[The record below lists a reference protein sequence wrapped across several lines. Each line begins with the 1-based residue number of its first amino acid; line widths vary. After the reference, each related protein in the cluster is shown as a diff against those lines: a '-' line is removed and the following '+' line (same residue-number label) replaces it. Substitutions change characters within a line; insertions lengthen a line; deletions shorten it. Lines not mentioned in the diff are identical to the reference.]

1 MDTVKYHINENWS
14 LWFGQTKFSD
24 NRKRVYSSQKLQF
37 VDRSLVNARFNLER
51 DVGVQIYHIGNSGNV
66 ILKEAF
72 AISLGNGTNVIIDD
86 QNGYQYTGR
95 IEFIYMGEF
104 TGKGDYYGADLAMKK
119 Y

>member
-1 MDTVKYHINENWS
+1 M
-14 LWFGQTKFSD
+14 
-24 NRKRVYSSQKLQF
+24 
-37 VDRSLVNARFNLER
+37 
-51 DVGVQIYHIGNSGNV
+51 
-66 ILKEAF
+66 KEAF